1 MDYFSIVPVT
11 FEIEN
16 IPLSKLRKLRQS
28 NNCLAYDHSLKLG
41 FKSMSNCRDPARE
54 PYTVTAKT
62 KMGWMKSRLGSSQ
75 QTYVTQ
81 STLKAGPASL
91 LDKTVRM
98 YPSNFS

>member
-1 MDYFSIVPVT
+1 MIIPVT

-28 NNCLAYDHSLKLG
+28 NNCLVYDHSLVKPG
-41 FKSMSNCRDPARE
+41 FKSMSNCRDPALE

-62 KMGWMKSRLGSSQ
+62 KMGWTKSRLGSSQ
-75 QTYVTQ
+75 QTSVTQ

-91 LDKTVRM
+91 LDKRVRM
-98 YPSNFS
+98 YPSHFS